1 MVSNRI
7 KNIPPSPTLTI
18 NAKAKAMQAAGIDVI
33 SLAAGEP
40 DFDTPEHIKEA
51 AIKAIKDG
59 FTKYTAVGGIPELKE
74 AVVNYIAK
82 EYGLNYSPEEVLI
95 SCGGKHALYNLFQ
108 VILNPGDEVIVPAPY
123 WVSYPP
129 MILLAGGKPV
139 IVETE
144 EKKGFKLTPEI
155 LKSYL
160 TPWTRA
166 IIINSP
172 SNPTGSVY
180 TKKELEALAEVLIG
194 KDIWIVSDDVYHKI
208 LLEDNLKWFSIANID
223 ELKEKTFIINAV
235 SKTYSMTGWRIGFLV
250 GNKEIIRAATRLQGQ
265 STSNPTSIAQK
276 AALAALNGP
285 QDFLKDWLNAF
296 KERKKR
302 LLSLLKEISKIS
314 CFEPKGAFYAFP
326 NISAYLNKD
335 ISDSVK
341 LAEYLLEKAHV
352 GVVPGLAFGKEGYI
366 RISFATSLELLEK
379 AIERIKNSIEKLL

>member
-108 VILNPGDEVIVPAPY
+108 VILNPGDEVIIPAPY

>member
-7 KNIPPSPTLTI
+7 RNIPPSPTLTI

-108 VILNPGDEVIVPAPY
+108 VILNPGDEVIIPAPY